1 MKMINEMQSIYIVNT
16 PFLKKLKLKLFGKL
30 ISKEIKDYGLFKI
43 EFTCYD
49 YNGLHWLI
57 RKII

>member
-1 MKMINEMQSIYIVNT
+1 MNTQSTYIVNT

-30 ISKEIKDYGLFKI
+30 ISKEIVDYHTFKI